1 MEIGCAIGSVTINNT
16 THQAAFNA
24 GNQLISFNGQALT
37 YDANGNRLSDEKYN
51 YAWDQADRLV
61 GVTKKGENQPFVTY
75 TYDEDN
81 RRLSK
86 KVNGKITNYHYDG
99 DSIDVLYETDTN
111 GQVLRHYIY
120 SDDNIRLAMKSGKNT
135 VYYHYNGHGDV
146 VALTDE
152 NGQQVASYT
161 YDAWGNVLTSE
172 AKTELAKSNPYG
184 YAGYTYD
191 TEIQQYYLMARYY
204 HPGHGV
210 FTSLDPDP
218 GDEDDPLT
226 MNGYTYADNN
236 PVMNVDPDGHWVQFA
251 VGAGF
256 AAYDAYKTYKKT
268 KSWKKAGWAAAKS
281 AATSAAFGGAF
292 KVLGRGLKFARSA
305 SNLRWSNVTKRGSSV
320 KNIRVNKSVRSF
332 GKALKKSGYKQTKTY
347 SNGKR
352 VVHYTK
358 SNKRYV
364 YRGKAKSGDHTYDY
378 FSGIKNA
385 KGKNKVI
392 KIRVRRW

>member
-1 MEIGCAIGSVTINNT
+1 M
-16 THQAAFNA
+16 
-24 GNQLISFNGQALT
+24 
-37 YDANGNRLSDEKYN
+37 
-51 YAWDQADRLV
+51 
-61 GVTKKGENQPFVTY
+61 TKKGENQPFVTY

-86 KVNGKITNYHYDG
+86 KVNGQITNYHYDG

-161 YDAWGNVLTSE
+161 YDAWGNALTSE

-191 TEIQQYYLMARYY
+191 AEIQQYYLMARYY
-204 HPGHGV
+204 HPAHGV

-236 PVMNVDPDGHWVQFA
+236 PVMNVDPDGHLVW
-251 VGAGF
+251 F

-292 KVLGRGLKFARSA
+292 KVLGRGLKFARSVYKSRTSVIGLA
-305 SNLRWSNVTKRGSSV
+305 KRIKYTNTVANRMSNPSRYIPKYYVANTIKYGKKAADTGVKGLKKYINKSAYSSMYKNGKKYKLKVVYNRFTKRV
-320 KNIRVNKSVRSF
+320 YHTHY
-332 GKALKKSGYKQTKTY
+332 YK
-347 SNGKR
+347 
-352 VVHYTK
+352 
-358 SNKRYV
+358 
-364 YRGKAKSGDHTYDY
+364 
-378 FSGIKNA
+378 
-385 KGKNKVI
+385 
-392 KIRVRRW
+392 

>member
-1 MEIGCAIGSVTINNT
+1 MEIGCAIGSVTINNA

-37 YDANGNRLSDEKYN
+37 YDANGNRISDEKYN

-86 KVNGKITNYHYDG
+86 KVNGQITNYHYDG

-120 SDDNIRLAMKSGKNT
+120 SDDNIRLAMKSGKNK

-191 TEIQQYYLMARYY
+191 AEIQQYYLMARYY
-204 HPGHGV
+204 HPAHGV

-236 PVMNVDPDGHWVQFA
+236 PVMKFDPDGNFA
-251 VGAGF
+251 VTITIWAGLWV
-256 AAYDAYKTYKKT
+256 AVKVTAIVT
-268 KSWKKAGWAAAKS
+268 AGIIAVPYVARAAKRARVRYNS
-281 AATSAAFGGAF
+281 WSYQRRQ
-292 KVLGRGLKFARSA
+292 KVQVQRFA
-305 SNLRWSNVTKRGSSV
+305 KP
-320 KNIRVNKSVRSF
+320 
-332 GKALKKSGYKQTKTY
+332 LKKENRKKQGREVNSKARTNPKFK
-347 SNGKR
+347 SR
-352 VVHYTK
+352 
-358 SNKRYV
+358 SNKNPNRDMKKHTPSK
-364 YRGKAKSGDHTYDY
+364 RHKGGK
-378 FSGIKNA
+378 
-385 KGKNKVI
+385 
-392 KIRVRRW
+392 

>member
-191 TEIQQYYLMARYY
+191 AEIQQYYLMARYY

-236 PVMNVDPDGHWVQFA
+236 PVMNVDPDGHWVWFA

-292 KVLGRGLKFARSA
+292 KVLGRGLKFARSVYKSRTSVIGLAKRLKFTKTAA
-305 SNLRWSNVTKRGSSV
+305 SRLSNPKRYMPNYVIANTIKYGKKSKDIAAITRWGKFSGRVATGAMKKNGKNYSV
-320 KNIRVNKSVRSF
+320 KIVYNRFTKHIRH
-332 GKALKKSGYKQTKTY
+332 A
-347 SNGKR
+347 
-352 VVHYTK
+352 HY
-358 SNKRYV
+358 
-364 YRGKAKSGDHTYDY
+364 YR
-378 FSGIKNA
+378 
-385 KGKNKVI
+385 
-392 KIRVRRW
+392 

>member
-16 THQAAFNA
+16 THQAAFNT

-37 YDANGNRLSDEKYN
+37 YDANGNRLSDAKYN
-51 YAWDQADRLV
+51 YARDQADRLV
-61 GVTKKGENQPFVTY
+61 GVTKNGENQPFVTY

-86 KVNGKITNYHYDG
+86 KINGQITNYHYDG

-161 YDAWGNVLTSE
+161 YDAWGKVLTSE

-191 TEIQQYYLMARYY
+191 AEIQQYYLMARYY
-204 HPGHGV
+204 HPAHGV

-236 PVMNVDPDGHWVQFA
+236 PVMYVDLNGHFA
-251 VGAGF
+251 IVAGLGIYISAKVIFTGVTMLAGAGIGYYL
-256 AAYDAYKTYKKT
+256 AKKRPYSKNKRTTKQVPPKGQRGYRGRNRIKTQVENGRTHQKRIYDEK
-268 KSWKKAGWAAAKS
+268 G
-281 AATSAAFGGAF
+281 
-292 KVLGRGLKFARSA
+292 
-305 SNLRWSNVTKRGSSV
+305 NP
-320 KNIRVNKSVRSF
+320 RVDID
-332 GKALKKSGYKQTKTY
+332 Y
-347 SNGKR
+347 SNHGNAKR
-352 VVHYTK
+352 HPHVPHK
-358 SNKRYV
+358 HIWRKGIRD
-364 YRGKAKSGDHTYDY
+364 KK
-378 FSGIKNA
+378 GIKIP
-385 KGKNKVI
+385 KHTRK
-392 KIRVRRW
+392 